1 MTRKV
6 KESGRGKH
14 PGMLIV
20 EEDAYCGMA
29 IVGEDRRNNINRGTV
44 IVLYSQWQEKSA
56 FREV

>member
-1 MTRKV
+1 MTQKV
-6 KESGRGKH
+6 KDSGQGKH
-14 PGMLIV
+14 LGTLIV

-44 IVLYSQWQEKSA
+44 IILYSQWQEKSA

>member
-14 PGMLIV
+14 LGMLIV

-29 IVGEDRRNNINRGTV
+29 IVGEDRRNNSLCVGMSVDHFVRINF
-44 IVLYSQWQEKSA
+44 KPA
-56 FREV
+56 